1 MLALHTTQKDTAMMP
16 PQALYPPPWNLSGR
30 GLILVYRL
38 PKPWLLGHGHIP
50 AHLESQFIGGFSAL
64 MLVDYAQSNCGA
76 YRELL
81 FVPGQFRSP
90 QGNFSSIS
98 RIYVSHQASV
108 DNGIANWG
116 IPKEFAEFSWQ
127 RQNRLERVQ
136 VGDFAEFVFSSS
148 GLGLPIKLH
157 SVPAAWRTLLHP
169 ELTGR
174 DLQPADSGKNF
185 LTTLLGHGTIH
196 PARLHSAR
204 ANPAHFPDLEHLHPV
219 TTVLAE
225 PFNLIF
231 PIPRVD

>member
-1 MLALHTTQKDTAMMP
+1 MQPLEAF
-16 PQALYPPPWNLSGR
+16 PPPWTLSGR

-38 PKPWLLGHGHIP
+38 PKPWLLEHGHIP
-50 AHLESQFIGGFSAL
+50 AHLEPQFVGGLSAL

-90 QGNFSSIS
+90 DGNFWSIS
-98 RIYVSHQASV
+98 RIYVSSQASV

-127 RQNRLERVQ
+127 RQGSLERVSL
-136 VGDFAEFVFSSS
+136 GNFAEFVFSSS
-148 GLGLPIKLH
+148 GFGLPMDLH
-157 SVPAAWRTLLHP
+157 SLPANWRTLLHP

-174 DLQPADSGKNF
+174 SLEPASGKNL
-185 LTTLLGHGTIH
+185 LTTLSGNGTMH
-196 PARLHSAR
+196 PARLHLAR
-204 ANPAHFPDLEHLHPV
+204 ANAAHFPNLEHPRPV
-219 TTVLAE
+219 AAVLAE

-231 PIPRVD
+231 PIPRLGWGTPQHLG

>member
-1 MLALHTTQKDTAMMP
+1 MMP

-38 PKPWLLGHGHIP
+38 PKAWLLEHGHIP
-50 AHLESQFIGGFSAL
+50 AHLEPDFVGGLSAL

-90 QGNFSSIS
+90 EGNFLSIS
-98 RIYVSHQASV
+98 RIYVSSQASV

-116 IPKEFAEFSWQ
+116 IPKECAEFSWQ
-127 RQNRLERVQ
+127 QHSKLERVQ
-136 VGDFAEFVFSSS
+136 VGGFAEFVFSSA
-148 GLGLPIKLH
+148 GIGLPIGLH
-157 SVPAAWRTLLHP
+157 SVPAKWRTLLHP
-169 ELTGR
+169 ELNGR
-174 DLQPADSGKNF
+174 DLAPVPAGKNF
-185 LTTLLGHGTIH
+185 LTTLAGHGTMR

-204 ANPAHFPDLEHLHPV
+204 AEAAHFPNLEHLRPV
-219 TTVLAE
+219 AAVFAE

-231 PIPRVD
+231 PVPRLG